1 LENEDKDSEVKN
13 MADSD
18 RLNLGEIQTFRPPKI
33 SQLCGFKIG
42 SGFYAISVLEVQEVI
57 KPQLLTLVPSAPDYV
72 RGLINLRGQI
82 VTAIS
87 LRSLFGL
94 KDEHQE
100 EYMNIIVRSGES
112 LYSLM
117 VDEILDVIDVEDSTF
132 EKTPETLE
140 EKIRRFINGV
150 YKLDHKLLI
159 LLDLDKI
166 LNADN

>member
-1 LENEDKDSEVKN
+1 MIDNET
-13 MADSD
+13 
-18 RLNLGEIQTFRPPKI
+18 LNLEDAKKSHSKNV

-42 SGFYAISVLEVQEVI
+42 TGFYAISVLEVQEVI
-57 KPQLLTLVPSAPDYV
+57 KPQQLTQVPSAPEYV
-72 RGLINLRGQI
+72 KGLINLRGQI

-94 KDEHQE
+94 ESDDRD

-112 LYSLM
+112 LYALM

-132 EKTPETLE
+132 EKTPDTLD

-150 YKLDHKLLI
+150 YKLDHRLLI
-159 LLDLDKI
+159 LLALDKL
-166 LNADN
+166 LNADS

>member
-1 LENEDKDSEVKN
+1 MINNEHSSSDEVRK
-13 MADSD
+13 
-18 RLNLGEIQTFRPPKI
+18 LHPKKV

-42 SGFYAISVLEVQEVI
+42 NGFYAISVLEVQEVI
-57 KPQLLTLVPSAPDYV
+57 KPQLLTQVPSAPDYV

-94 KDEHQE
+94 GDDHREEH
-100 EYMNIIVRSGES
+100 MNIIVRSGES
-112 LYSLM
+112 LYSLI

-132 EKTPETLE
+132 EKTPETLDD
-140 EKIRRFINGV
+140 KIRRFINGV

-159 LLDLDKI
+159 LLDLEKI
-166 LNADN
+166 LNVEN

>member
-1 LENEDKDSEVKN
+1 MMDNEHSI
-13 MADSD
+13 SD
-18 RLNLGEIQTFRPPKI
+18 LAQKLHPKKI

-42 SGFYAISVLEVQEVI
+42 GGFYAISVLEVQEVV
-57 KPQLLTLVPSAPDYV
+57 KAQLLTQVPSAPVYV

-94 KDEHQE
+94 KDDHRE
-100 EYMNIIVRSGES
+100 EYMNIIVQSGES
-112 LYSLM
+112 LYALM
-117 VDEILDVIDVEDSTF
+117 VDEILDVIDVENSTF

-140 EKIRRFINGV
+140 DRIRQYINGV

-159 LLDLDKI
+159 HLDLEKI
-166 LNADN
+166 LNEDN

>member
-1 LENEDKDSEVKN
+1 MIDNEN
-13 MADSD
+13 
-18 RLNLGEIQTFRPPKI
+18 LNTDVLHKIHPKKI

-42 SGFYAISVLEVQEVI
+42 NGFYAISVLEVQEVI
-57 KPQLLTLVPSAPDYV
+57 KPQLLTQVPSAPEYV
-72 RGLINLRGQI
+72 RGLVNLRGQI

-94 KDEHQE
+94 EDDHRA

-112 LYSLM
+112 LYALM

-132 EKTPETLE
+132 EKTPETLDD
-140 EKIRRFINGV
+140 KIRRFINGV

-159 LLDLDKI
+159 LLALEKI
-166 LNADN
+166 LNTEN

>member
-1 LENEDKDSEVKN
+1 MIRGDKMLSKESLSSEELLKLHKKV
-13 MADSD
+13 
-18 RLNLGEIQTFRPPKI
+18 

-42 SGFYAISVLEVQEVI
+42 NGFYAISVLEVQEVI
-57 KPQLLTLVPSAPDYV
+57 RPQPLTHVPSAPDYV

-94 KDEHQE
+94 KDDHRD
-100 EYMNIIVRSGES
+100 EYMNIIVRSGDS
-112 LYSLM
+112 LYSLI

-132 EKTPETLE
+132 ENTPETLD
-140 EKIRRFINGV
+140 EKIKRFINGV

-159 LLDLDKI
+159 LLDLEKI
-166 LNADN
+166 LNVEN

>member
-1 LENEDKDSEVKN
+1 MEKENTNTDDLLKFHQK
-13 MADSD
+13 
-18 RLNLGEIQTFRPPKI
+18 KI
-33 SQLCGFKIG
+33 NQLCGFKIG

-57 KPQLLTLVPSAPDYV
+57 KPQVLTHVPSAPDYV

-94 KDEHQE
+94 KDDQRE

-132 EKTPETLE
+132 ESTPETLE
-140 EKIRRFINGV
+140 DTIRRFINGV
-150 YKLDHKLLI
+150 YKLDNKLLI
-159 LLDLDKI
+159 LLDLEKI
-166 LNADN
+166 LNVEN

>member
-1 LENEDKDSEVKN
+1 
-13 MADSD
+13 
-18 RLNLGEIQTFRPPKI
+18 
-33 SQLCGFKIG
+33 
-42 SGFYAISVLEVQEVI
+42 
-57 KPQLLTLVPSAPDYV
+57 V
-72 RGLINLRGQI
+72 RGLINLRGQV

-94 KDEHQE
+94 KDDHRE

-112 LYSLM
+112 LYSLI

-159 LLDLDKI
+159 LLDLEKI
-166 LNADN
+166 LNADS